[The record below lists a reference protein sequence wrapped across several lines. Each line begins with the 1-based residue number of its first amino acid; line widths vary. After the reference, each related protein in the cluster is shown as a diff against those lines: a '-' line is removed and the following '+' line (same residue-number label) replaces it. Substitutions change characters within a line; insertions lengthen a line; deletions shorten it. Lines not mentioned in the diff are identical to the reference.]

1 MIREIKFY
9 KNYFIEFYL
18 ALDNIDQEKI
28 DYVFNMVRTLHQVPE
43 KFLKHIQ
50 DSEGLYE
57 IRISHGRMAFRIFC
71 CFDKGNIIILFNGFI
86 KKKSK
91 TPKTELNLAIK
102 LMNQYFE
109 EKGISHEK
117 DKRSKNI

>member
-18 ALDNIDQEKI
+18 SLDKNDQEKI
-28 DYVFNMVRTLHQVPE
+28 DFVFNTVRTLYQVPE

-57 IRISHGRMAFRIFC
+57 IRISRGRIAIRIFC

-91 TPKTELNLAIK
+91 IPKAELDLAIK
-102 LMNQYFE
+102 LMNQYFD
-109 EKGISHEK
+109 EKRNKS
-117 DKRSKNI
+117 

>member
-18 ALDNIDQEKI
+18 ALDNKDQEKI
-28 DYVFNMVRTLHQVPE
+28 DYVFTMVRTLQQVPE

-57 IRISHGRMAFRIFC
+57 IRISHGSMAFRIFC

-102 LMNQYFE
+102 LMNQYFD
-109 EKGISHEK
+109 EKRNK
-117 DKRSKNI
+117 L

>member
-9 KNYFIEFYL
+9 KHYFIEFYL
-18 ALDNIDQEKI
+18 TLDHKEQEKV
-28 DYVFNMVRTLHQVPE
+28 DYVFNIVRTLNQVPA

-57 IRISHGRMAFRIFC
+57 IRVSYGRIALRIFC
-71 CFDKGNIIILFNGFI
+71 CFDEGNIIILFNGFT

-91 TPKTELNLAIK
+91 TPKTELDLAIK
-102 LMNQYFE
+102 LMNQYFD
-109 EKGISHEK
+109 EKRNK
-117 DKRSKNI
+117 L